1 VWSYPHTNEGEK
13 MDTRRLI
20 IYPLLFA
27 ITFAIASIGFQS
39 FGTDSL
45 VLPYAIVLG
54 SFGLLFVIAQVVKD
68 NSIVDMFWGM
78 GFVIGSIA
86 SLLTTEA
93 PTLLSYLI
101 TGFIVLWGLRLSIR
115 LTRRNFGRP
124 EDFRYKAWRKEWG
137 KNVVIIAFF
146 RVFMVQGI
154 INFTVGAASYIVIK
168 YNQFEFTGLAA
179 VGVIAGLAIALTG
192 FLFEVIGDEQLRR
205 HIAKGKKTLLTSGLW
220 SITRHPNYFGE
231 ILIWFGLYLTG
242 VAVLGVDAIPLWYY
256 LLLLVGPLVMTL
268 VLVKVSTPLLERH
281 MKKYEGWDA
290 YVASTPMLVPFGKKG

>member
-1 VWSYPHTNEGEK
+1 

-20 IYPLLFA
+20 IYPLLFL

-39 FGTDSL
+39 FGIDSL

-54 SFGLLFVIAQVVKD
+54 SFGVLFVIAQVVKD

-78 GFVIGSIA
+78 GFVVGALA

-93 PTLLSYLI
+93 PTVLSYLV
-101 TGFIVLWGLRLSIR
+101 TGFIVVWGLRLSVR
-115 LTRRNFGRP
+115 LTRRNFGKP

-137 KNVVIIAFF
+137 KNVVVIAFF

-168 YNQFEFTGLAA
+168 YNQFEFVGLASI
-179 VGVIAGLAIALTG
+179 GVIAGLTIALIG
-192 FLFEVIGDEQLRR
+192 FVFEVIGDEQLRS
-205 HIAKGKKTLLTSGLW
+205 HIAKGEKKLLTTGLW
-220 SITRHPNYFGE
+220 SLTRHPNYFGE

-242 VAVLGVDAIPLWYY
+242 FGLLGIEAIPVWYY
-256 LLLLVGPLVMTL
+256 LLLIIGPVAITL

-290 YVASTPMLVPFGKKG
+290 YVSLTPMLVPFGKKG

>member
-1 VWSYPHTNEGEK
+1 
-13 MDTRRLI
+13 MDRKRLI

-27 ITFAIASIGFQS
+27 ITFAIASIGFQE
-39 FGTDSL
+39 FGVESL

-54 SFGLLFVIAQVVKD
+54 SFAVLFVIAQIVKD

-78 GFVIGSIA
+78 GFVVGSIA
-86 SLLTTEA
+86 SLLTTA
-93 PTLLSYLI
+93 TPNTLSYLV

-115 LTRRNFGRP
+115 LTRRNFGKP

-137 KNVVIIAFF
+137 KNVVVIAFF

-168 YNQFEFTGLAA
+168 YNTFEFSGLQSI
-179 VGVIAGLAIALTG
+179 GVYAGLAIAFIG
-192 FLFEVIGDEQLRR
+192 FMFEVIGDEQLRR
-205 HIAKGKKTLLTSGLW
+205 HIAKGEKKLFTSGLW

-242 VAVLGVDAIPLWYY
+242 FGLLGSEEIPVWYY
-256 LLLLVGPLVMTL
+256 LLLVIGPLVMTL

-281 MKKYEGWDA
+281 MKKYDGWDN
-290 YVASTPMLVPFGKKG
+290 YVKTTPMLVPFGKKG

>member
-1 VWSYPHTNEGEK
+1 

-20 IYPLLFA
+20 IYPLLFL

-39 FGTDSL
+39 FGIDSL

-54 SFGLLFVIAQVVKD
+54 SFGVLFVIAQVVKD

-78 GFVIGSIA
+78 GFVVGSIA

-93 PTLLSYLI
+93 PTLLSYII
-101 TGFIVLWGLRLSIR
+101 TGFIVLWGLRLSVR
-115 LTRRNFGRP
+115 LTRRNFGKP

-168 YNQFEFTGLAA
+168 YNQFEFSGLASI
-179 VGVIAGLAIALTG
+179 GVIAGLTIAVIGL
-192 FLFEVIGDEQLRR
+192 LFEVIGDEQLRS
-205 HIAKGKKTLLTSGLW
+205 HIAKGEKKLLTTGLW
-220 SITRHPNYFGE
+220 SLTRHPNYFGE

-242 VAVLGVDAIPLWYY
+242 FGVLGVEAIPLWYY
-256 LLLLVGPLVMTL
+256 LLLIIGPFVMTL
-268 VLVKVSTPLLERH
+268 VLVKVSTPLLEKH